1 MKLKHITL
9 LLPAVFVAFL
19 LSCDQKEDIPAY
31 VRVEPFTIDEPG
43 GDTLHDLTDGWF
55 YADLAFLG
63 AYDLPS
69 DIPVLN
75 EGMQEIL
82 VFPGIKENG
91 IVETPNIYPM
101 MTWHIEETTLVPGKV
116 TVVKPVVRY
125 DPAAIFAWDIGR
137 GTFDGNSTVAL
148 ENLDADADLNFIFS
162 DAGGFTGKY
171 LQMEV
176 DTAHPTM
183 AVAFE
188 AVTLPTV
195 RERQT
200 WLEMHYRNE
209 LPFVLS
215 LIGQTSGQAD
225 DFSPVFQFNVSPE
238 WNKIYINL
246 TDFVSFDPH
255 DEYRL
260 LFNLNL
266 PFTGAAISGKVHIDN
281 VRLVHF

>member
-1 MKLKHITL
+1 MNLKHITL
-9 LLPAVFVAFL
+9 LLTAACMALVLA
-19 LSCDQKEDIPAY
+19 CDQQEDIPAY

-55 YADLAFLG
+55 YADLVFLG

-75 EGMQEIL
+75 EGLNEIL

-91 IVETPNIYPM
+91 ILETPNIYPM
-101 MTWHIEETTLVPGKV
+101 MTWHIEDITLQPGKV

-125 DPAAIFAWDIGR
+125 DPAAIFAWDIDR

-148 ENLDADADLNFIFS
+148 ENLDSDADLNFILTNV
-162 DAGGFTGKY
+162 DGFTGKY
-171 LQMEV
+171 LQMAV
-176 DTAHPTM
+176 DTAHPVM

-188 AVTLPTV
+188 PVTLPTV

-215 LIGQTSGQAD
+215 LIGQTTGQSD
-225 DFSPVFQFNVSPE
+225 DYSPVFQFNVSSE

-246 TDFVSFDPH
+246 TDFVAFDPH
-255 DEYRL
+255 DRYRL

-266 PFTGAAISGKVHIDN
+266 PTTGVNISGKVQIDN